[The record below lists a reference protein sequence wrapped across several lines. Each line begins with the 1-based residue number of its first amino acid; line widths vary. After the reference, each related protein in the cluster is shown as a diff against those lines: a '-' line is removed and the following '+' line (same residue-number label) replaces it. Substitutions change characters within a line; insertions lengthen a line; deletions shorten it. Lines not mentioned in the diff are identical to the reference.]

1 MKWFG
6 RKSAEKTRSEENK
19 AETHSGLKNVTE
31 SVADDICRRVEE
43 ADLPAHILD
52 AVRDECERL
61 LKLDNSSPE
70 FAISYSYLEFILSL
84 PWNETTKDDLDIQ
97 RAKDVLDARHYGL
110 NSVKER
116 ILEFLAVK
124 NLRSRIRPNLI
135 IADDEII
142 ARENL
147 SIIFEHEGFV
157 VRTVGNGLE
166 AVAAM
171 EEEPADI
178 VITDLKMDGMDGLEL
193 LEVLRSRWPDT
204 GVIMLTGYATV
215 KTAVEAMKNGA
226 DQYLGKPV
234 NLTRL
239 REHVQ
244 DLLGRNQR
252 IQGLQGPVLCFS
264 GPPGTGKT
272 SIGRGI
278 AESLGREFICMSLAG
293 LRDESELRG
302 HRRTYVGAMA
312 GRILQNIQKAG
323 VRNPVIM
330 LDEMDKIIQNFQGD
344 AASVLLEILDPQQN
358 SAFVDNYLG
367 LPFDLSGALFIA
379 TANIVERIPE
389 PLRDRMEMIEFSSYT
404 PGEKLK
410 IAQNYMLP
418 NQLLKHGFSV
428 NELDIDPD
436 AVNTIIADYTREAGL
451 RGLDKQIAALCRK
464 LARRRLSGQEEANP
478 IKLVAA
484 DISGIMGP
492 PPHFSAT
499 VAGTLKTGVATG
511 LVWSENGGEIIF
523 VEAVRMHGN
532 KNLLLT
538 GSLGEVL
545 RESAQT
551 ALSFLRAN
559 AGRFGLSEDF
569 FETSDIHI
577 HIPAGAVTKEGPSAG
592 VTITVA
598 LLSQLTGRKVRED
611 MAFSGEITLHGD
623 VLPVGGV
630 REKVMAAVRAGIS
643 TIVLPEMCA
652 QAVGQL
658 EDEVLK
664 GVEIKLVS
672 RLEDALEVA
681 LN

>member
-6 RKSAEKTRSEENK
+6 RNTVQSTPPEKQAGE
-19 AETHSGLKNVTE
+19 V
-31 SVADDICRRVEE
+31 RVEHE
-43 ADLPAHILD
+43 NAPKGVAEEISNKVDSADLPVHILD
-52 AVRDECERL
+52 AARDECERL
-61 LKLDNSSPE
+61 RNTDSSSPD
-70 FAISYSYLEFILSL
+70 FAISSAYLDFILSL
-84 PWNETTKDDLDIQ
+84 PWKETTKDDLNIQ
-97 RAKDVLDARHYGL
+97 RATEVLNARHYGVA
-110 NSVKER
+110 NVKER
-116 ILEFLAVK
+116 ILDFLAVK
-124 NLRSRIRPNLI
+124 NLRSQISPNLI
-135 IADDEII
+135 IVDDEVI

-147 SIIFEHEGFV
+147 SIIFEHDGFT

-166 AVAAM
+166 AVTAM
-171 EEEPADI
+171 EKEAADI

-215 KTAVEAMKNGA
+215 KTAVEAMKSGA

-239 REHVQ
+239 REYVQ
-244 DLLGRNQR
+244 DLLEHNQR

-272 SIGRGI
+272 SIGKTI
-278 AESLGREFICMSLAG
+278 AEAMGRKFISISLAG

-312 GRILQNIQKAG
+312 GRILQSIQKSG

-344 AASVLLEILDPQQN
+344 ATSVLLEMLDPQQN
-358 SAFVDNYLG
+358 SSFIDNYLS
-367 LPFDLSGALFIA
+367 LPFDLSEVLFIA
-379 TANIVERIPE
+379 TANVVDRIPA

-404 PGEKLK
+404 SYEKMQ
-410 IAQNYMLP
+410 IVQDYMLP
-418 NQLLKHGFSV
+418 NQLLKHGFSIH
-428 NELDIDPD
+428 E
-436 AVNTIIADYTREAGL
+436 IALPPTTMKRLINDYTCEAGL
-451 RGLDKQIAALCRK
+451 RSLDKLIATLCRK
-464 LARRRLSGQEEANP
+464 IARRKLYEQNDCAPITLSANELP
-478 IKLVAA
+478 EILGA
-484 DISGIMGP
+484 

-499 VAGTLKTGVATG
+499 VAAVAKIGVATG

-523 VEAVRMHGN
+523 VEAGRMHGN

-551 ALSFLRAN
+551 ALSFIRSN
-559 AGRFGLSEDF
+559 ASTFGLAEDF

-592 VTITVA
+592 VTIAVA
-598 LLSQLTGRKVRED
+598 MLSQLTGRSVHQN
-611 MAFSGEITLHGD
+611 MAFSGEISLHGD

-630 REKVMAAVRAGIS
+630 REKIMAAARAGVS
-643 TIVLPEMCA
+643 TVILPEKCS
-652 QAVGQL
+652 QVVKQL
-658 EDEVLK
+658 ESEVLD
-664 GVEIKLVS
+664 GLEIKLVS
-672 RLEDALEVA
+672 RLEEVLEIA